1 MASVGLGA
9 VGIGGRRQ
17 RALVGRAAEQ
27 NLAAY
32 LFLSPWLIGFFALTL
47 GPMLASL
54 YLSLTDFELFGTPSW
69 IGLSNYARMLLDDPR
84 YWVSVRVTLSYVLMS
99 VPLKLA
105 FALGIAML
113 LNRGLRGLSIYRAI
127 YYLPSLLGGSVAV
140 AIMWRQIFSYD
151 GVLNELLWKVGIE
164 GPSWISHPDYA
175 IYTLVTLAVWQFGSP
190 MVIFLAGLKQIPQE
204 LYDAAEVDGAGAVTR
219 FFRITVPLLTPIIFF
234 NLVMQM
240 IGAFQAFTP
249 SYIIS
254 GGEGGPADSTLFY
267 TLYLYQEAFTSFQ
280 MGYAAAMAW
289 MLLAIIAAA
298 TAVAF
303 VSSRYWMFYG
313 DAER

>member
-1 MASVGLGA
+1 VAA
-9 VGIGGRRQ
+9 
-17 RALVGRAAEQ
+17 VGRAAEQ

-54 YLSLTDFELFGTPSW
+54 YLSFTDFELFGTPSW
-69 IGLSNYARMLLDDPR
+69 VGLANYARMLLDDPR
-84 YWVSVRVTLSYVLMS
+84 YYVSVKVTLSYVLMS

-105 FALGIAML
+105 FALAIAML
-113 LNRGLRGLSIYRAI
+113 LNRGLRGLSVYRAV

-151 GVLNELLWKVGIE
+151 GVINELLWMVGIE

-219 FFRITVPLLTPIIFF
+219 FLKITVPLLTPIIFF

-303 VSSRYWMFYG
+303 VSSRYWVFYG
-313 DAER
+313 DADR